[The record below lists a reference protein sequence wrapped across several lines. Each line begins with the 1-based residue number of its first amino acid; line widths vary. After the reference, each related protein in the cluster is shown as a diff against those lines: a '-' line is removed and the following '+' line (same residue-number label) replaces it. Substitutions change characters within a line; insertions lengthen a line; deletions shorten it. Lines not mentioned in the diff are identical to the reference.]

1 MKKIFLIWESSK
13 GDDKMKILYVV
24 GAVLFLASQ
33 FLCQV
38 YAIELCE
45 PQDYYNLADS
55 SKCSIKENKA
65 GNKSDPHQLVFEML
79 KNYPY
84 EQKDKFV
91 KLLQRKIELVDN
103 YITQQHGQGQTETI
117 KANISK
123 LEQTKQGLSEQLGMV
138 NAATQDNWVSVRDQ
152 ARKVLE
158 ECARS
163 LREVE

>member
-1 MKKIFLIWESSK
+1 
-13 GDDKMKILYVV
+13 MKILYVV

-55 SKCSIKENKA
+55 SKCKIKYNQA
-65 GNKSDPHQLVFEML
+65 GNKSDSQERVFEIL

-84 EQKDKFV
+84 EEKDRFI

-103 YITQQHGQGQTETI
+103 YLTQQQGQRQTEKV

-123 LEQTKQGLSEQLGMV
+123 LEQTKQDLSGQLGMV
-138 NAATQDNWVSVRDQ
+138 NASTRDNWVSVREQ
-152 ARKVLE
+152 ARKALE
-158 ECARS
+158 EAARR
-163 LREVE
+163 LHEVK